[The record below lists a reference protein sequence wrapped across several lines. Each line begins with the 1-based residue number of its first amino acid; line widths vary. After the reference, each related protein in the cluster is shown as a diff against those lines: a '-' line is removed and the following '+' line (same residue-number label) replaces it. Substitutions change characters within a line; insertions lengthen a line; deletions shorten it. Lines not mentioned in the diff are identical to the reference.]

1 MLIRYCF
8 GDESPKF
15 IVIQQINISTFAN
28 CTSNNFAPQT
38 ANLNP
43 SIVNIAII
51 GGGAAGFFAAI
62 ACAEA
67 NPDCRVTIFERGK
80 SVLEKVRVSG
90 GGRCNVTHA
99 CFDAR
104 ELVQYYPRG
113 SRELLGPFVQFG
125 PAQTVEW
132 FAQRGVPLKTEVDG
146 RMFPVT
152 DDSQTITDCLQ
163 QTARRAGVQ
172 IRTGTRVEK
181 FAPMP
186 SGEWQI
192 WLTGERAPLVFSKIM
207 VATGSNAAVWETL
220 RTLGHSIVE
229 PVPSLFTFNTK
240 DTRLRDLAGV
250 SVPDAAVRIP
260 GTKLSASGP
269 LLVTHWG
276 LSGPGILRLSAWG
289 ARDLHSLEYHF
300 PLEINFLGKTN
311 SSEVAENLQQLKVE
325 QGKKLVE
332 ANSQFGLPLRLW
344 QRLTAAAEIP
354 ATRRWADMDKKSLTN
369 LATQLT
375 AAVFQIAGKSTF
387 KEEFVTAG
395 GVSLKELN
403 FKTFESK
410 LCPNLY
416 LAGEVLDIDAITGG
430 FNFQAAWTG
439 GWLAGKA
446 MAA

>member
-1 MLIRYCF
+1 M
-8 GDESPKF
+8 
-15 IVIQQINISTFAN
+15 QIA
-28 CTSNNFAPQT
+28 
-38 ANLNP
+38 
-43 SIVNIAII
+43 VI

-62 ACAEA
+62 TCAEA
-67 NPDCRVTIFERGK
+67 DPACRVTIFERGK
-80 SVLEKVRVSG
+80 AVLEKVRVSG

-104 ELVQYYPRG
+104 ELVKNYPRG

-125 PAQTVEW
+125 PEQTLEW
-132 FAQRGVPLKTEVDG
+132 FSRRGVALKTEADG

-152 DDSQTITDCLQ
+152 DDSHTITGCLQ
-163 QTARRAGVQ
+163 KAAQQAGVQ
-172 IRTGTRVEK
+172 VCTSTRVERVESIAGQWVLHFK
-181 FAPMP
+181 NA
-186 SGEWQI
+186 
-192 WLTGERAPLVFSKIM
+192 TERRVFSKIM
-207 VATGSNAAVWETL
+207 FASGSNPAAWDML
-220 RTLGHSIVE
+220 QALGHTIVE

-250 SVPDAAVRIP
+250 SVPHAAVRIP
-260 GTKLSASGP
+260 GTKLSAEGP

-289 ARDLHSLEYHF
+289 ARDLHRLEYRF
-300 PLEINFLGKTN
+300 PLEVNFLGKTTL
-311 SSEVAENLQQLKVE
+311 EEAAENLQRLKTG
-325 QGKKLVE
+325 QGKKQVS
-332 ANSQFGLPLRLW
+332 ANAQFGLSLRLW
-344 QRLTAAAEIP
+344 QSLAAAAGVAE
-354 ATRRWADMDKKSLTN
+354 TSRWGDLDKQG
-369 LATQLT
+369 LARLAAQLT
-375 AAVFQIAGKSTF
+375 AAVFPVAGKSTF

-410 LCPNLY
+410 ICPGLF

-446 MAA
+446 MAGQV